1 MALLFVTHRQRA
13 LPAGSILAIP
23 PPIRL
28 QPANRLVGR
37 MLPVTASLPVAIQ
50 GDAAG
55 TLPLAAKLA
64 GTPPVFLHTGWRT
77 RGTWIWSRFRALP
90 RTACFYEP
98 LNEDL
103 ATLDRAGIEL
113 RTSTTWLS
121 GHPLLPSP
129 YFTEFLPL
137 LNGPAKGV
145 RRHVRDFATAG
156 FFAEA
161 DTTLPSLRDYLA
173 MLLGTAQAGGVQPVL
188 KFCRSLG
195 RVGWMQ
201 QTFPH
206 AIHVAVLRNPLGQF
220 ISAHRQ
226 FQSWGNAYFL
236 AMPLLLLT
244 LHRDVPDV
252 AAAIRRL
259 GVALPVLPRSVTTE
273 SGSAAC
279 TAYLRCLAPDEQ
291 YRAFLAFWLAT
302 AARIPDTVD
311 LLIDSDLL
319 ASVGDYR
326 SQCAIDLATL
336 TGRALDLNDTDA
348 GVARDTSRLPATGL
362 PPAAVQRAHRA
373 GEAFLQERAGSARM
387 DSPVLSRIGAMLSYA
402 TLLCA
407 SPLHAVGMQPPRR
420 WDDAC
425 PEAVTLAAVYASHS
439 WRLTAPL
446 RWLSTRL
453 R

>member
-1 MALLFVTHRQRA
+1 
-13 LPAGSILAIP
+13 
-23 PPIRL
+23 
-28 QPANRLVGR
+28 
-37 MLPVTASLPVAIQ
+37 MLPVTASPPAVIQ
-50 GDAAG
+50 GDEAG
-55 TLPLAAKLA
+55 TLSLAAKLA
-64 GTPPVFLHTGWRT
+64 ATPPVFLHTGWRT
-77 RGTWIWSRFRALP
+77 RGTWIWSRFRAEP
-90 RTACFYEP
+90 GTVCFYEP
-98 LNEDL
+98 LHEDL
-103 ATLDRAGIEL
+103 ATLDRAGIEA

-145 RRHVRDFATAG
+145 RRHAHGFATAA

-161 DTTLPSLRDYLA
+161 DAALPALRDYLA

-206 AIHVAVLRNPLGQF
+206 AIHIAVVRNPLGQF

-226 FQSWGNAYFL
+226 FQGCGNGYFL

-252 AAAIRRL
+252 AAALRHL
-259 GVALPVLPRSVTTE
+259 GVALPVLPRGATTE
-273 SGSAAC
+273 RATAAC
-279 TAYLRCLAPDEQ
+279 AAYLRCLGPDEQ
-291 YRAFLAFWLAT
+291 YCAFLAFWLAT
-302 AARIPDTVD
+302 AARIPDTID

-326 SQCAIDLATL
+326 SQCAVDLATL
-336 TGRALDLNDTDA
+336 TGRTLDLADTDG
-348 GVARDTSRLPATGL
+348 GVARDTRRLPATGL
-362 PPAAVQRAHRA
+362 SAAALQRAHRG
-373 GEAFLQERAGSARM
+373 GEAFLEERAGSAWM
-387 DSPVLSRIGAMLSYA
+387 GSPVLSRVGAMLSYA

-407 SPLHAVGMQPPRR
+407 SPLHAVGMQPPAH
-420 WDDAC
+420 WEEAC